1 MLVQKKSIDRQKI
14 SVAATRELGQGV
26 GTRHSAP
33 RALDLL
39 TLDLLAPGILS
50 LASRRRPDGE
60 IRLIDLERRARFSR
74 PTPDGGA

>member
-14 SVAATRELGQGV
+14 SVAATREFGRGGGV
-26 GTRHSAP
+26 RHSAP

-39 TLDLLAPGILS
+39 APGMLS
-50 LASRRRPDGE
+50 PSSMRRPEGE

-74 PTPDGGA
+74 PASDGGA